1 MAEHDPV
8 SIERLRILIG
18 YRKGARS
25 LLAYLRAV
33 ERARSCSVVLDVPG
47 PKLTRYLVTLGSV
60 REHAPELLPRSQ
72 TAHRG
77 RAGRGGD
84 QEGARQL
91 LLDLEERVGEIVAD
105 VCERRVGQRLTSVER
120 RLRTLE
126 SATGQR

>member
-1 MAEHDPV
+1 MVEHDPV

-60 REHAPELLPRSQ
+60 REHAPELLPRDQ
-72 TAHRG
+72 VTQR
-77 RAGRGGD
+77 RVGRGGD